1 MKQHEIQVSG
11 KVTNDGRLSMY
22 MQELNDFIKKWKNAN
37 IVATFRVYVPGTSA
51 ALRGYYYNY
60 VVPTF
65 KRALW
70 ESGERKTDEQT
81 EHYLREISPVMC
93 RQTAY
98 PDTGKYTTELR
109 SIKELD
115 NSELIEHIEFLKQL
129 GAEEFSIYIEDPN
142 TI

>member
-11 KVTNDGRLSMY
+11 KVTNDGKLSMY
-22 MQELNDFIKKWKNAN
+22 MQELNDFMKKWKNAN
-37 IVATFRVYVPGTSA
+37 IVATFRVYEPGTSA
-51 ALRGYYYNY
+51 ALRGYYYNCI
-60 VVPTF
+60 VPTF

-70 ESGERKTDEQT
+70 NSGERKTDEQT

-93 RQTAY
+93 RQTAD
-98 PDTGKYTTELR
+98 PDTGKYTTEIR

>member
-1 MKQHEIQVSG
+1 MKQHEIQVVG
-11 KVTNDGRLSMY
+11 RVTKEGRLIMY
-22 MQELNDFIKKWKNAN
+22 MEELNQFMKKWPKSR
-37 IVATFRVYVPGTSA
+37 IIATFRVSEPGTSS

-70 ESGERKTDEQT
+70 DSGERKTDEQT

-93 RQTAY
+93 RQTSD
-98 PDTGKYTTELR
+98 PDTGKYTTEIR